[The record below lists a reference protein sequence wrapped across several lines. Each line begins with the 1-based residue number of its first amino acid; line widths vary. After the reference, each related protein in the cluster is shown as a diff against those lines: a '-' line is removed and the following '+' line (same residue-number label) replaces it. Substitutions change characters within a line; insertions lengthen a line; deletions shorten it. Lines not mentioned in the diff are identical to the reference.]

1 MINDI
6 SEVRKLMKTLK
17 ATCPRCGGKM
27 YPRAVQTVIVFATK
41 DEFENDAID
50 FDIKRDGIKFYAYC
64 KKCNYQAYA
73 QGSNTVNAIEKIND
87 RLSVKL

>member
-17 ATCPRCGGKM
+17 ATCPRCGGRM
-27 YPRAVQTVIVFATK
+27 YPRAVQSMIVFATK
-41 DEFENDAID
+41 EEFEKDDVN
-50 FDIKRDGIKFYAYC
+50 FGIKRDGIKFYAYC

-73 QGSNTVNAIEKIND
+73 QGKNAIDAIEKIND